1 VIDQSAAFADGMAT
15 ALLVLGPE
23 AGPALAEKLGVA
35 GYFLVR
41 GHTGVEELTTSLF
54 DAMKIQ

>member
-1 VIDQSAAFADGMAT
+1 MAT

-23 AGPALAEKLGVA
+23 AGRRWLKISVSP

-41 GHTGVEELTTSLF
+41 EASGFEELTTSSFEKLRNL
-54 DAMKIQ
+54 

>member
-1 VIDQSAAFADGMAT
+1 MAT

-23 AGPALAEKLGVA
+23 AGLALAEKQGIA

-41 GHTGVEELTTSLF
+41 GREGAEEFTTSLF
-54 DAMKIQ
+54 DAMRVR

>member
-1 VIDQSAAFADGMAT
+1 MSDTAAFADAMAT

-23 AGPALAEKLGVA
+23 AGLTLAEDLGVA

-41 GHTGVEELTTSLF
+41 NKTRHKRIEHFEL
-54 DAMKIQ
+54 

>member
-1 VIDQSAAFADGMAT
+1 MISDDAAFADGMAT

-23 AGPALAEKLGVA
+23 AGLTLAEDLGLA

-41 GHTGVEELTTSLF
+41 GETGIRELTTTSF
-54 DAMKIQ
+54 DLLRQ